1 MILIVLLV
9 ITIAAAI
16 TGKVCYEKLWSD
28 TPGIIA
34 SFIGLIGL
42 SALIVT
48 GSVTFVVHIPLEA
61 KNERLAYEQRYQTI
75 TDVITRDEKN
85 SIVIAGEIAD
95 YNAEV
100 MQGRNKMHDP
110 WIGIMQY
117 QFWDELPLIE
127 YNNSSEIEN

>member
-1 MILIVLLV
+1 MILIALLV
-9 ITIAAAI
+9 LACVSAVVAKHFLDDYNETA
-16 TGKVCYEKLWSD
+16 
-28 TPGIIA
+28 GIISA
-34 SFIGLIGL
+34 AFCTVFITCLFFVG
-42 SALIVT
+42 IVAIIA
-48 GSVTFVVHIPLEA
+48 HIPL
-61 KNERLAYEQRYQTI
+61 NVRNSRLKYEQRYQTI
-75 TDVITRDEKN
+75 TDVIQRDEKN

-127 YNNSSEIEN
+127 YSNSSEIEN